1 MIPTT
6 PRRLRP
12 LAWFVLVTF
21 AAAFL
26 GCAAPEAPT
35 PRAPESAAAPPV
47 MVAAPTPEAPPAL
60 PAVPSHPLLV
70 RADDVTWGSA
80 SAPVTVVVFSDFQC
94 PFCARGAATV
104 AELEKKHGADNLRV
118 VWKNLPLPF
127 HDRAKP
133 AAEAAL
139 AVHARLGSDG
149 FWAFHDKLF
158 ANQRELSTESL
169 LRFAGEVGVKDL
181 EALRSELA
189 EHRHGARV
197 EADGRL
203 ASELGVHGTP
213 AFFVNGV
220 LVSGA
225 QPLPVFDALVNRERA
240 KADVALAQGTPRPA
254 LYATMVAL
262 NYVAPKPEAPEEDDD
277 PVDTTVYAVP
287 VGRSPV
293 RGSADALVTIVAF
306 GDFQC
311 PYCKR
316 GAATVEAV
324 QKRFGAN
331 VRVVWKHEPLPF
343 HPQAEPAAELA
354 EEARAQRG
362 NDGFWAAHDA
372 LFALDRV
379 NAESIASLEGKLGLR
394 SGSVKAALEGHA
406 HAKAIDAD
414 DELAEA
420 LEANGTPH
428 FFVNGRRLVGAQPEA
443 VFAKLVDEELAKAKA
458 RVARGT
464 KAGEVYAAIVREG
477 KAGKELE
484 RKIVPM
490 PTGTEPFRGGARA
503 KVVITQF
510 SDFQC
515 PFCQRVEPTITKLL
529 EAYGDRVKLVWR
541 NLPLPMHPEA
551 PLAAAAALEAHR
563 QKGNEGFW
571 AMHERLFATRDL
583 SMENLHAMAQA
594 VGLDVNAFDTALRD
608 HRHDAALKRDE
619 AIAEA
624 AGIRGTPAFVINGRF
639 LAGAQ
644 PLKKFRRAVERA
656 LEETK

>member
-1 MIPTT
+1 
-6 PRRLRP
+6 
-12 LAWFVLVTF
+12 
-21 AAAFL
+21 
-26 GCAAPEAPT
+26 
-35 PRAPESAAAPPV
+35 
-47 MVAAPTPEAPPAL
+47 
-60 PAVPSHPLLV
+60 VP
-70 RADDVTWGSA
+70 RADDVSWGA
-80 SAPVTVVVFSDFQC
+80 ATAPVTIVIFSDFQC
-94 PFCARGAATV
+94 PFCARGAATI
-104 AELEKKHGADNLRV
+104 AELEKKHGPDNLRV

-139 AVHARLGSDG
+139 AVRERLGDTG

-158 ANQRELSTESL
+158 ANQRELGTESL
-169 LRFAGEVGVKDL
+169 VRFAAEVGFTDA
-181 EALRSELA
+181 EALRADLTG
-189 EHRHGARV
+189 HRFAARV
-197 EADGRL
+197 DADLRL

-225 QPLPVFDALVNRERA
+225 QPLAAFDALVNRERA
-240 KADVALAQGTPRPA
+240 KADVALAQGTPRA
-254 LYATMVAL
+254 SLYATMVAV
-262 NYVAPKPEAPEEDDD
+262 NYVAPKPEAAEEDDD

-293 RGSADALVTIVAF
+293 RGAADALVTIVAF

-316 GAATVEAV
+316 GAATVEQV
-324 QKRFGAN
+324 QKRFGSS

-354 EEARAQRG
+354 EEARAQKG
-362 NDGFWAAHDA
+362 SEGFWAAHDA

-379 NAESIASLEGKLGLR
+379 NAESLAGLETKLGLR
-394 SGSVKAALEGHA
+394 HGSVDAAIKGHA

-414 DELAEA
+414 EELAEA

-443 VFAKLVDEELAKAKA
+443 AFAKLVEEELAKAKA
-458 RVARGT
+458 RVAKGT
-464 KAGEVYAAIVREG
+464 KASEVYAAIVREG
-477 KAGKELE
+477 KPGKELE
-484 RKIVPM
+484 RKVVPA
-490 PTGTEPFRGGARA
+490 PVGSEPFRGGPQA

-515 PFCQRVEPTITKLL
+515 PFCQRVEPTINTLL
-529 EAYGDRVKLVWR
+529 EQYGDRVKLVWR
-541 NLPLPMHPEA
+541 NLPLPMHPDA
-551 PLAAAAALEAHR
+551 PIAAEAALEAQR
-563 QKGNEGFW
+563 QKGNSGFW
-571 AMHERLFATRDL
+571 AMHAKLFATRDF
-583 SMENLHAMAQA
+583 SMESLHAMAKDI
-594 VGLDVNAFDTALRD
+594 GLDVNAFDAALRD
-608 HRHDAALKRDE
+608 HRHEAAVKRDG

-656 LEETK
+656 LDEAK

>member
-1 MIPTT
+1 M
-6 PRRLRP
+6 
-12 LAWFVLVTF
+12 V
-21 AAAFL
+21 
-26 GCAAPEAPT
+26 E
-35 PRAPESAAAPPV
+35 AAAPPPV
-47 MVAAPTPEAPPAL
+47 PPPAPAPSAPPA
-60 PAVPSHPLLV
+60 HPLLV
-70 RADDVTWGSA
+70 GAEDVTWGSA

-94 PFCARGAATV
+94 PFCSRGAATI
-104 AELEKKHGADNLRV
+104 AELEKKHGPDGLRV

-158 ANQRELSTESL
+158 ANQRDLALESL
-169 LRFAGEVGVKDL
+169 LRFAGEVGVRDL
-181 EALRSELA
+181 EAMRVDLTG
-189 EHRHGARV
+189 HRFAARV
-197 EADGRL
+197 DADLRL

-240 KADVALAQGTPRPA
+240 KADVALAQGTPRTA

-262 NYVAPKPEAPEEDDD
+262 NYVAPKPEAQEEDED

-287 VGRSPV
+287 VSRSPV
-293 RGSADALVTIVAF
+293 RGAADALVTIVAF

-316 GAATVEAV
+316 GAATVEQV
-324 QKRFGAN
+324 QKRFGSS

-354 EEARAQRG
+354 EEARAQKG
-362 NDGFWAAHDA
+362 NEGFWAAHDA

-379 NAESIASLEGKLGLR
+379 NAESLAGLEAKLGLR
-394 SGSVKAALEGHA
+394 HGSVKAAIDAHT

-414 DELAEA
+414 EELAEA

-443 VFAKLVDEELAKAKA
+443 VFAKLVDEELAKARA
-458 RVARGT
+458 RVAKGT
-464 KAGEVYAAIVREG
+464 KAGEVYAAIVRDG
-477 KAGKELE
+477 KPGKELE
-484 RKIVPM
+484 RKVVPA
-490 PTGTEPFRGGARA
+490 PTGTEPFRGAANAR
-503 KVVITQF
+503 VVITQF

-515 PFCQRVEPTITKLL
+515 PFCQRVEPTVTTLL
-529 EAYGDRVKLVWR
+529 EQYGDRVKLVWR

-551 PLAAAAALEAHR
+551 PLAAEAALEAQR

-571 AMHERLFATRDL
+571 AMHGKLFASRDF
-583 SMENLHAMAQA
+583 SMESLHERAREI
-594 VGLDVNAFDTALRD
+594 GLDVNAFDAAMRD
-608 HRHDAALKRDE
+608 HRHAAAVKRDT
-619 AIAEA
+619 AIAES

-656 LEETK
+656 LDEAK